1 MKLSLPDLRQMKRDG
16 RPIVMITAYDHP
28 TGRIVDEVGVDIVL
42 VGDSAAN
49 NVLGLDS
56 TVPATMDQMTML
68 TAAVSRGVARAIV
81 VGDLPF
87 MSYQV
92 SDEEAVRNGGRL
104 VKEGGADVVKLEG
117 AGPMLDRVKAL
128 VAAGIP
134 VMGHLGLTPQT
145 ATSMG
150 GHKAQ
155 GRERDTARQ
164 LYLAAIA
171 LQDAGCFAL
180 VLEAVAPQV
189 AAAITRRLSIPT
201 IGIGSGADTDGQ
213 VLVLH
218 DVLGINGPGGH
229 RPRFVKRYAEIGE
242 AIGDAVRTYAEEVR
256 DHQYPAPEHAYTMPD
271 EEVAAFERAIDAGSI
286 EENVLADW

>member
-1 MKLSLPDLRQMKRDG
+1 VKLSLPQLQQMKRDG
-16 RPIVMITAYDHP
+16 TPIVMITAYDNP
-28 TGRIVDEVGVDIVL
+28 SGRIVDAAGVDIVL

-49 NVLGLDS
+49 TVLGLDS

-68 TAAVSRGVARAIV
+68 TAAVSRGVSRALV

-117 AGPMLDRVKAL
+117 AGPMLDRIRAL
-128 VAAGIP
+128 VDAGIP

-145 ATSMG
+145 ATSKG

-155 GRERDTARQ
+155 AREHEAAQR
-164 LYLAAIA
+164 LYHDALA
-171 LQDAGCFAL
+171 LQEAGCFAM
-180 VLEAVAPQV
+180 VLEAVAPPV
-189 AAAITRRLSIPT
+189 AGLISRRLEIPT
-201 IGIGSGADTDGQ
+201 IGIGSGSACDGQ

-218 DVLGINGPGGH
+218 DVLGITDAEAH
-229 RPRFVKRYAEIGE
+229 RPRFVKRYAEIGATMGE
-242 AIGDAVRTYAEEVR
+242 AVRTFADEVR
-256 DHQYPAPEHAYTMPD
+256 GHGYPGPEHAYTMSP
-271 EEVAAFERAIDAGSI
+271 EEVEAFERAVGAGSI
-286 EENVLADW
+286 DDNALVDW